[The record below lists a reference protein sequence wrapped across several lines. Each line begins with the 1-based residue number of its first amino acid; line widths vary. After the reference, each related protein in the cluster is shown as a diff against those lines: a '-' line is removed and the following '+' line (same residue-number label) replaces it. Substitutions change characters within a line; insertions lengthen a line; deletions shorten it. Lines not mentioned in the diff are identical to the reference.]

1 MEIKEAGI
9 FDIPKIRKIIVDDRA
24 MFDNPIFAVGAA
36 PGYSTWSG
44 IKPVLKYLTAVV
56 HPRRRLFFAIDGKS
70 VLGVAVIS
78 NRNFI
83 DGFFIN
89 KEYRGKGFGRV
100 LMDHVCSLIRRES
113 GTVRVG
119 VQSVN
124 ETAMKF
130 YKKCGF
136 SVNEYILDKKL
147 R

>member
-9 FDIPKIRKIIVDDRA
+9 FDIPKIGKIIVDDRA
-24 MFDNPIFAVGAA
+24 MFDNPIFAAGAA
-36 PGYSTWSG
+36 PSYSTWSG
-44 IKPVLKYLTAVV
+44 IKPVFKYFMYVL
-56 HPRRRLFFAIDGKS
+56 HPRRRLFFAVDGKR

-83 DGFFIN
+83 EGFFIN
-89 KEYRGKGFGRV
+89 EEHRGRGVGRQ
-100 LMDHVCSLIRRES
+100 LMEHVCSLIRRES

-119 VQSVN
+119 VRSVN
-124 ETAMKF
+124 EKAMEF

-136 SVNEYILDKKL
+136 SVDEYIMNKNL